1 MKLTASQAAKLAG
14 VSRSLIY
21 QLCEERRIPHLRLGT
36 KGRRGRIL
44 IEEADLIEFLERCRV
59 EPEAPRPTHA
69 PASPSSVFKNLDSD
83 RLLEAWKRRG
93 AISSPQDG
101 HSSP

>member
-21 QLCEERRIPHLRLGT
+21 QLCEERRLPHLRLGT

-44 IEEADLIEFLERCRV
+44 IEEFDLLTFLEECRIEQ
-59 EPEAPRPTHA
+59 EPGSEKIKAPVQLAGFTQ
-69 PASPSSVFKNLDSD
+69 LDSG
-83 RLLEAWKRRG
+83 RLLDAWRRQG
-93 AISSPQDG
+93 AISSPKDERN
-101 HSSP
+101 SR